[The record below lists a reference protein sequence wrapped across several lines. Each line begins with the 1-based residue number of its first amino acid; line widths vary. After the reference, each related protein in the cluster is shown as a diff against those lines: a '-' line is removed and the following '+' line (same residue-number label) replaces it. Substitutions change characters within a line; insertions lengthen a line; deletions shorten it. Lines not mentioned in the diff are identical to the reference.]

1 MRATRK
7 ANSLSQWDDNMP
19 YPQGSM
25 PNRALQRLEERA
37 RSGAGQPRWERS
49 DSNYDDSYDYN
60 SMERMQGGGMSGGM
74 QGGMQRVMQRAM
86 QQQPGMQPGMAEMQP
101 GMPEMTVIVPPGLVG
116 GMPMQVDAPTGP
128 LQVVIPDGLQ
138 PGQAFQVAIPTDEPA
153 GIFPPYTQPSPQYMQ
168 QSEMLGPPSMDGMG
182 F

>member
-19 YPQGSM
+19 FPQGSM

-86 QQQPGMQPGMAEMQP
+86 QQQPGMQPGVPQ
-101 GMPEMTVIVPPGLVG
+101 MTVLVPPGLVG
-116 GMPMQVDAPTGP
+116 GMPMQVEAPTGP